1 MMPLSYDR
9 TRRLGLRRLAGIA
22 FLALAASCSEP
33 VATDPRT
40 PGDVESA
47 EPPASSAADENTVP
61 AESDT
66 ASVQPEATLSEHILR
81 LSPTAPPLEQ
91 ESVSFWARRD
101 QAREAELVFQGHGSG
116 RELARLRIGAGSLR
130 ARPDGTPFGPRDSV
144 LVTLRLGGAG
154 RILVELEPH
163 GLAFDPLAPAEL
175 TLYYRE
181 ADLDF
186 DADGALDPDD
196 GALEERLSV
205 WHQVRPG
212 DSYDR
217 KLTRKQKE
225 IRQVVTDL
233 QGFSRY
239 AIAY

>member
-1 MMPLSYDR
+1 MMPPLMPPWYDR
-9 TRRLGLRRLAGIA
+9 IRLRRLAGVA
-22 FLALAASCSEP
+22 LLALTASCGEP
-33 VATDPRT
+33 IATD
-40 PGDVESA
+40 
-47 EPPASSAADENTVP
+47 SAAPATDENLTP

-66 ASVQPEATLSEHILR
+66 ASVQPEATLTEHILR

-101 QAREAELVFQGHGSG
+101 QAREAQLVFQGHGAG

-130 ARPDGTPFGPRDSV
+130 ARPDGTPFGPMDSV
-144 LVTLRLGGAG
+144 LVTMRLGDAG
-154 RILVELEPH
+154 RLLVELEPH
-163 GLAFDPLAPAEL
+163 GLAFDSLAPAEL

-181 ADLDF
+181 ADPDY
-186 DADGALDPDD
+186 DADGSLDADD
-196 GALEERLSV
+196 GTVEERLSV
-205 WHQVRPG
+205 WHQPRRG
-212 DSYDR
+212 DAYDR
-217 KLTRKQKE
+217 KPTRRQKD